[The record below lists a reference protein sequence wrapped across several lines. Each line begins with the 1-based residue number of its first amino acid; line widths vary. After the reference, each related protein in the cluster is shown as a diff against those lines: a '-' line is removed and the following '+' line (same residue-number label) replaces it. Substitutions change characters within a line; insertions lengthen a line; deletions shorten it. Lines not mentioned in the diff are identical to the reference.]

1 MTDKPKKGWR
11 IMGWIGGGMALILLM
26 LYMGGYFTPNKIG
39 PGDRIPAVAKGFSPG
54 DTALAT
60 VETIPEFYEAVGTV
74 RPQREAKIEAQ
85 VTARVLEVH
94 VRPGDRVNH
103 GDVLLVLDSRESQ
116 ARLGQSTEG
125 LLSAKARRSQAAQA
139 VSGAEAAYDQA
150 ASAYK
155 RVKTYHESEA
165 ATAQDLEQSE
175 SVFLQAKARLKQTQD
190 GLKEAEAGVKQAQQI
205 VEQGRIAVGHNKIL
219 APEEG
224 EVVKRLVEPGDLAWP
239 GKTLVVLQT
248 RGALR
253 LEALVRE
260 GLIRRIVPGMTLQIV
275 LSSFEKILEGRVDE
289 IVPSADPLTRTF
301 LVKVVLPPDAEL
313 YPGMFGR
320 LRIPL
325 DEHRV
330 VLVPKEAVSRI
341 GQLEIVMIK
350 EKEAWQRIF
359 VKTGREVQGKVEILS
374 GLRGG
379 EIVAIEG
386 GRDAG

>member
-11 IMGWIGGGMALILLM
+11 FMGWIGGGTALILLM
-26 LYMGGYFTPNKIG
+26 LYMSGFFTPNKIG
-39 PGDRIPAVAKGFSPG
+39 PGDRLPIGNKDISPA

-74 RPQREAKIEAQ
+74 RPQREANIEAQ
-85 VTARVLEVH
+85 VTARVLEVR
-94 VRPGDRVNH
+94 VSPGDRVNQ
-103 GDVLLVLDSRESQ
+103 GDVLLVLDSRESRS
-116 ARLGQSTEG
+116 RLGQSTEG
-125 LLSAKARRSQAAQA
+125 LLSARARRSQAAQA
-139 VSGAEAAYDQA
+139 VSGTQAAYDQA

-155 RVKTYHESEA
+155 RIKTYYESEA
-165 ATAQDLEQSE
+165 ATTLDLEQAE
-175 SVFLQAKARLKQTQD
+175 SAFLQAKARLKQAQD
-190 GLKEAEAGVKQAQQI
+190 GLKEAEAGVKQAQRI

-219 APEEG
+219 AQEEG
-224 EVVKRLVEPGDLAWP
+224 EVVKRLAEPGDLAWP

-248 RGALR
+248 RGDLR

-260 GLIRRIVPGMTLQIV
+260 GLIHRIVPGMGLQIV
-275 LSSFEKILEGRVDE
+275 LGSLEKTLEGKVDE

-301 LVKVVLPPDAEL
+301 LVKVGLPQDAEL
-313 YPGMFGR
+313 FPGMFGR
-320 LRIPL
+320 LRIPQ

-341 GQLEIVMIK
+341 GQLEIVRIK
-350 EKEAWQRIF
+350 EKETWQRIF
-359 VKTGREVQGKVEILS
+359 VKTGRKLQGKIEILS